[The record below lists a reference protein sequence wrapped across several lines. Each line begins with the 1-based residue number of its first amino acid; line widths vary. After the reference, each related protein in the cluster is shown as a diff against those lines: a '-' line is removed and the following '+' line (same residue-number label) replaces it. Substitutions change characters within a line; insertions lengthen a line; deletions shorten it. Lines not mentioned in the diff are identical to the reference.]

1 MNQTVALLLAQDGL
15 TNGIVFALLAAAILL
30 VFLVTRILFVA
41 QGEFVVLGAITTAQV
56 QRGEFASAVWL
67 LVALAALCIGISTIQ
82 LIREHNYRLWL
93 LQIGFCLASLA
104 AGWAVTALPPTSPP
118 VWLQITTVLCV
129 VAPMGPLLYWTAFRN
144 ISRSSIL
151 TLLFSAMCVHYI
163 LQGLMLPLFGPEGF
177 RAQPF
182 VHGRIDVA
190 FTHLSAQLIFIVCV
204 FVTLTTGL
212 WLFFRYALAGKILRA
227 VSVNRVGA
235 RLVGISSDISGAAA
249 FGLASLIGA
258 ISGILIAPLSN
269 AYHDSGF
276 LLALKGFVGC
286 AVGGLASFPLAA
298 LGSLL
303 IGLLDSFSSFYASA
317 FKDSIVFALLVPL
330 LVYMS
335 VTRISGRGEETE
347 E

>member
-1 MNQTVALLLAQDGL
+1 MNQTLALLLAQDGL

-67 LVALAALCIGISTIQ
+67 LVALAALCIGIGTIQ

-93 LQIGFCLASLA
+93 LQVGFCLASLA
-104 AGWAVTALPPTSPP
+104 AGWAVTAHPPTSPP

-144 ISRSSIL
+144 ISGSSIL

-212 WLFFRYALAGKILRA
+212 WLFFRYTLAGKILRA

-269 AYHDSGF
+269 VYHDSGF

-286 AVGGLASFPLAA
+286 VVGGLASFPLAA